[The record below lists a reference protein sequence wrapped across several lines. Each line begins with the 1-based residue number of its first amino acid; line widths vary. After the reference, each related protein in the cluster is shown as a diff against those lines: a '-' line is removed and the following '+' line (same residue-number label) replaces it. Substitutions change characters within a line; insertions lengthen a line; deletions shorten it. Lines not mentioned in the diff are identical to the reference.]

1 MRSLLG
7 YISLIIL
14 AVTFLVLPVYLLF
27 LTFSSKKVDPIIKRE
42 TASFK
47 NSVKK

>member
-7 YISLIIL
+7 YSSLVIL
-14 AVTFLVLPVYLLF
+14 AVTFLALPVYLIY

-42 TASFK
+42 TTSF
-47 NSVKK
+47 NGNVKK